1 MTITLTVTAK
11 GQITLGKEAL
21 EHLGVQPGGKV
32 DVDLLRGGRMRL
44 RASRGKPIETI
55 FGLLAKP
62 GTRPRSIEELN
73 EATAAGWAGDVK
85 FDGPSPGFGPPA
97 RTPPIRRN

>member
-1 MTITLTVTAK
+1 MTITLTVTAN
-11 GQITLGKEAL
+11 GQITLSKEVL

-32 DVDLLRGGRMRL
+32 AVDLLRDGQMRL
-44 RASRGKPIETI
+44 RASPGRPIEEI

-73 EATAAGWAGDVK
+73 EATAAGWAGE
-85 FDGPSPGFGPPA
+85 S
-97 RTPPIRRN
+97 

>member
-21 EHLGVQPGGKV
+21 EHLGVRPGGKV
-32 DVDLLRGGRMRL
+32 DIDLLRGGRMRL

-55 FGLLAKP
+55 FGLLAEP
-62 GTRPRSIEELN
+62 GTVPRSIEELN

-85 FDGPSPGFGPPA
+85 FDEPSPGFEPSVG
-97 RTPPIRRN
+97 TLPIRRN